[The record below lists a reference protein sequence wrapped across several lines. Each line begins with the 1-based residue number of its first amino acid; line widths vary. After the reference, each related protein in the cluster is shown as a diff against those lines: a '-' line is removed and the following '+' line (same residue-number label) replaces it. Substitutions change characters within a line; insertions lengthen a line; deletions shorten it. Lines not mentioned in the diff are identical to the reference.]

1 MAITRNDEFV
11 HEHWSS
17 RSAFLLATIGAAV
30 GLGNLWRFPFMA
42 GQGGGGAFV
51 LVYLAFV
58 VFLSVPIMTAEL
70 ALGRRGGGSAIVSM
84 RRLIAEAGARPGWR
98 AIGWLSIGIP
108 LIGISFYSVVAGW
121 SIDYVARAAA
131 DAFAGFD
138 GPASQLAFDRLLLSP
153 WKLLLCHTL
162 FVGGAVYIVAR
173 GVGRGIELIS
183 KIMMPGLFIILIVLV
198 INSAVAADIG
208 RGLEFLFRPDFSKLT
223 VETVFLA
230 LGQAFFSVAIG
241 VGVLMT
247 YGAYVPEGVS
257 LPAAALTIG
266 LVDAAVALLAGIAI
280 FPLVF
285 AHNLDP
291 SGGPGLIFVTLP
303 VAFGNM
309 PGGYIVGLLFFIL
322 LFFAAFSTVIGM
334 LEPVVSW
341 LEEYRS
347 FTRPKVAVAA
357 GFAGWLMGIAAALSF
372 NVWSELRPLGF
383 LSLMSEKN
391 IFNVLDFVVSNLLLP
406 VNGLLIALFAG
417 WVISG
422 KVLGDELAMRNQA
435 LFAYLRFVLRYVA
448 PIVIGLIFYTSL
460 G

>member
-1 MAITRNDEFV
+1 MAATRNDEFV

-51 LVYLAFV
+51 LVYLGFV

-84 RRLIAEAGARPGWR
+84 RRLIAEAGAGPGWQ

-121 SIDYVARAAA
+121 SIDYIAKASV

-138 GPASQLAFDRLLLSP
+138 GAASQSAFDRLLLSP
-153 WKLLLCHTL
+153 WRLLLCHTL
-162 FVGGAVYIVAR
+162 FVGAAVYIVAR

-198 INSAVAADIG
+198 VNSAINADIA

-247 YGAYVPEGVS
+247 YGAYVPKGVS
-257 LPAAALTIG
+257 LPGAALTIG

-285 AHNLDP
+285 AHALDP

-309 PGGYIVGLLFFIL
+309 PGGYVVGLLFFIL

-347 FTRPKVAVAA
+347 FTRPKVAMAA

-372 NVWSELRPLGF
+372 NVWSDLRPLGF
-383 LSLMSEKN
+383 IALMREKN
-391 IFNVLDFVVSNLLLP
+391 IFDVLDFVVSNLLLP
-406 VNGLLIALFAG
+406 INGLLIALFAG
-417 WVISG
+417 WVISNA
-422 KVLGDELAMRNQA
+422 VLSDELAMRNKA
-435 LFAYLRFVLRYVA
+435 LYSYVRFVLRFVA
-448 PIVIGLIFYTSL
+448 PVVIGLIFYTSL